1 MNVIDLFAGCGGL
14 SLGFEM
20 AGFNIPIAIEKDEWA
35 SETYRKNHPTTKVI
49 TEDITNILDFL
60 TIALCLFVFFKIL
73 FKARDKNKTKE
84 TVEQVATTKK
94 CIYCLNDIPVEA
106 TRCGYCTSIL
116 EEKD

>member
-49 TEDITNILDFL
+49 LLKF
-60 TIALCLFVFFKIL
+60 
-73 FKARDKNKTKE
+73 
-84 TVEQVATTKK
+84 
-94 CIYCLNDIPVEA
+94 
-106 TRCGYCTSIL
+106 
-116 EEKD
+116 